1 MLKNYL
7 KTTFRGIQK
16 NKLFTA
22 INLVG
27 LSVAMSCFILV
38 SLYVRYEL
46 TYDQF
51 HDEVDDIYLLKLKS
65 AEAYG
70 GSYNQFLPAVFA
82 DIIEEGTPGLE
93 GVTTTLSGAG
103 SMYVITGDEYI
114 PEKYYTLQNSFFNVF
129 TFPFLYGNKESAL
142 TEPASVVISKEMAL
156 KYFKKENAVGET
168 LRVDGKGDFKV
179 AGVLES
185 FPKNSQFQPHF
196 SFSLNNMSN
205 LDNWGYNTFF
215 IYLKAQPNAN
225 LEDIQ
230 NRIASLY
237 AANGPKGAMYDG
249 TGAELASFADSYWH
263 LSGSGASMNN
273 RDRGLGADKNII
285 YLCSGLAVLLLF
297 IALANYVNMATS
309 KAIERSKEVG
319 VRKVNGAS
327 RKQLIFQ
334 FLAETLLFSFLSL
347 IASVILVEV
356 FLPSVSNVVGIQ
368 LKLDYYDPSI
378 LIFLVGY
385 ALLCGLLGGVYP
397 AFLLSKF
404 NAVNAL
410 KGSVRLSHSRFS
422 HRSVLLFL
430 QFTISAFMIVVLLIA
445 NSQIRHYLNFDLGFD
460 KERVVSIRLTEEM
473 SKNPE
478 VFMQK
483 VKGLS
488 GVEGVTTGPMPG
500 GAFGFNTL
508 TYNDVVLKNMPRVET
523 NEDFLNMLKIP
534 LLAGRNFDPQLASDQ
549 ENAMIINETLA
560 EELGLEDPVG
570 TTVSFEGSQKTIIG
584 LIKDFYIMGPKYQK
598 RSLMLTPLISG
609 RVNNLLIKVNG
620 QNMASTL
627 NQIDEI
633 WDEYDYKNAF
643 QYQFLDDAYEEKLS
657 QITATTAIISGV
669 TIAIVAISV
678 FGLFSLVAFQ
688 TSRRIKEIGIRKVLG
703 ATGAN
708 ILLILGRSYIWLI
721 FISVAIAIP
730 LAYSIM
736 ENALNRYYNRIEL
749 DFSYALITV
758 LAIITFSALV
768 IVSRAFM
775 AIRTNPVEIL
785 KDE

>member
-1 MLKNYL
+1 MLKNYI
-7 KTTFRGIQK
+7 KTTLRSIRK
-16 NKLFTA
+16 NKLFTS

-51 HDEVDDIYLLKLKS
+51 HKEVDNIYLVKLKFI
-65 AEAYG
+65 EAFG
-70 GSYNQFLPAVFA
+70 GSYNQLLPAVFA

-93 GVTTTLSGAG
+93 EVTTTLSGAG
-103 SMYVITGDEYI
+103 GMYVKHGEDYI

-129 TFPFLYGNKESAL
+129 TFPFVYGNKETAL

-156 KYFKKENAVGET
+156 KYFNKENAVGET
-168 LRVDGKGDFKV
+168 LKVDGKGDFIV
-179 AGVLES
+179 TGVLAS

-196 SFSLNNMSN
+196 SFSLNNMSS
-205 LDNWGYNTFF
+205 LDQWGYNTFF

-230 NRIASLY
+230 NSIASLY
-237 AANGPKGAMYDG
+237 ADNAPKDAMYDG
-249 TGAELASFADSYWH
+249 SSAELASFADSYWQ

-273 RDRGLGADKNII
+273 RDRGLGADKDII

-334 FLAETLLFSFLSL
+334 FLAETLLFSFISL

-385 ALLCGLLGGVYP
+385 AVLCGLLGGVYP

-410 KGSVRLSHSRFS
+410 KGRVRLSRSRFS

-430 QFTISAFMIVVLLIA
+430 QFTISAFMIVVLLMA
-445 NSQIRHYLNFDLGFD
+445 NGQIRHYLNFDLGFD

-473 SKNPE
+473 RKEPGA
-478 VFMQK
+478 FMER
-483 VKGLS
+483 VRNIS
-488 GVEGVTTGPMPG
+488 GVEGVTMGPMPG
-500 GAFGFNTL
+500 GAHGFNSVSFR
-508 TYNDVVLKNMPRVET
+508 DVNLKRVSRVET
-523 NEDFLNMLKIP
+523 NEDFLTMLKIP
-534 LLAGRNFDPQLASDQ
+534 LIEGRNFNPQLPSDQ
-549 ENAMIINETLA
+549 ENAIIINESLA
-560 EELGLEDPVG
+560 KELGLENPVG
-570 TTVSFEGSQKTIIG
+570 TTVSFGESQRTIIG
-584 LIKDFYIMGPKYQK
+584 LIKDFHIMGPRYQK
-598 RSLMLTPLISG
+598 GPLSLIPVIDN
-609 RVNNLLIKVNG
+609 RVNSLLIKVNE

-627 NQIDEI
+627 SKIDDI
-633 WDEYDYKNAF
+633 WAEYDYKNVF

-657 QITATTAIISGV
+657 QITATTTIINGV
-669 TIAIVAISV
+669 TIAIVAISL

-721 FISVAIAIP
+721 LISVAIAIP
-730 LAYSIM
+730 LAYSVM
-736 ENALNRYYNRIEL
+736 ENALNKFNNRIDL
-749 DFSYALITV
+749 DFSYALLTV
-758 LAIITFSALV
+758 LAITTFSALV
-768 IVSRAFM
+768 IVSRAIM
-775 AIRTNPVEIL
+775 AIRTNPVNIL

>member
-1 MLKNYL
+1 MLKNYI
-7 KTTFRGIQK
+7 KTTLRGIRK

-38 SLYVRYEL
+38 TLYVRYEL

-51 HDEVDDIYLLKLKS
+51 HKEVDNIYLVKLKKS
-65 AEAYG
+65 EAYG

-82 DIIEEGTPGLE
+82 DIIEEGTPGLAE
-93 GVTTTLSGAG
+93 VTTTLSGAG
-103 SMYVITGDEYI
+103 SMYVKHGEEYI
-114 PEKYYTLQNSFFNVF
+114 SEKYYTIQNSFFNVF

-142 TEPASVVISKEMAL
+142 TEPASVVISEEMAL

-168 LRVDGKGDFKV
+168 LKVDGRGDFKV
-179 AGVLES
+179 TGVLAS

-196 SFSLNNMSN
+196 SFSINNMSD
-205 LDNWGYNTFF
+205 LDHWGYNTFF
-215 IYLKAQPNAN
+215 VYLKTLPNAN
-225 LEDIQ
+225 LDDIQ

-237 AANGPKGAMYDG
+237 SANAPKDAMYDG
-249 TGAELASFADSYWH
+249 SGAELASFADSYWH
-263 LSGSGASMNN
+263 LSGSGASFNN
-273 RDRGLGADKNII
+273 GDRGLGADKDII
-285 YLCSGLAVLLLF
+285 YLCSVLAILLLF

-309 KAIERSKEVG
+309 KAVERSKEVG

-378 LIFLVGY
+378 LIFLLGY
-385 ALLCGLLGGVYP
+385 AIMCGLLGGVYP
-397 AFLLSKF
+397 ALLLSKF

-410 KGSVRLSHSRFS
+410 KGRVRLTRSRFS

-473 SKNPE
+473 SKSPE
-478 VFMQK
+478 VFVQK

-500 GAFGFNTL
+500 GGFGFNTL
-508 TYNDVVLKNMPRVET
+508 TYNDVVLKYVPRVET
-523 NEDFLNMLKIP
+523 NEDFLTMLKIP
-534 LLAGRNFDPQLASDQ
+534 LLAGRNFDSQLASDQ
-549 ENAMIINETLA
+549 ENAIIINETLA
-560 EELGLEDPVG
+560 DELGLEDPVG
-570 TTVSFEGSQKTIIG
+570 ITVSFEGRQKTIIG
-584 LIKDFYIMGPKYQK
+584 LIRDFYISGARSQK

-609 RVNNLLIKVNG
+609 RVNNLLIKVNA

-627 NQIDEI
+627 SQIDEV
-633 WDEYDYKNAF
+633 WDQYDYKNAF
-643 QYQFLDDAYEEKLS
+643 QYQFLDEAYEEKLS
-657 QITATTAIISGV
+657 QITATTTIINGI
-669 TIAIVAISV
+669 TIAIVVISL

-703 ATGAN
+703 ASGAN
-708 ILLILGRSYIWLI
+708 ILIILGKSYVWLILL
-721 FISVAIAIP
+721 SVALAIP
-730 LAYSIM
+730 LAYSLM
-736 ENALNRYYNRIEL
+736 GDALNKYNNRIEL
-749 DFSYALITV
+749 DFSYAILTV
-758 LAIITFSALV
+758 VAIVAFSALV